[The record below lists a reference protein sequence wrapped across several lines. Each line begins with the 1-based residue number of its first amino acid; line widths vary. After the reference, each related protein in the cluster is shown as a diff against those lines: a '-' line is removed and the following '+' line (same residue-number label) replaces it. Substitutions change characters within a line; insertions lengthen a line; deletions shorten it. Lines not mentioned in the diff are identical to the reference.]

1 MSHILSTPFGAFRGK
16 KGDGITQ
23 YRGIKYATVTGQ
35 LSAPELV
42 TDYGTNIFDATHY
55 GYVIFIFNTTFLTP
69 TSPRAPAIDGCAF
82 EQNTLIQCAIGAAE
96 ETPRMSG
103 TECLNLNI
111 TVPDT
116 EKKGLPVMVFVH
128 GGGYVMGGNH
138 WPQYDPSRLVKMS
151 EELDMPVI
159 VVNIK

>member
-1 MSHILSTPFGAFRGK
+1 MLSTPR
-16 KGDGITQ
+16 
-23 YRGIKYATVTGQ
+23 VTGTC
-35 LSAPELV
+35 SKRLV
-42 TDYGTNIFDATHY
+42 VPSTDLYH
-55 GYVIFIFNTTFLTP
+55 
-69 TSPRAPAIDGCAF
+69 SPRAPAMDGCAF
-82 EQNTLIQCAIGAAE
+82 EQETLIQCVIGAADE
-96 ETPRMSG
+96 SPSMSG

-116 EKKGLPVMVFVH
+116 EARDLPVMVFIH

-151 EELDMPVI
+151 EELGMPVI

>member
-1 MSHILSTPFGAFRGK
+1 
-16 KGDGITQ
+16 
-23 YRGIKYATVTGQ
+23 
-35 LSAPELV
+35 
-42 TDYGTNIFDATHY
+42 
-55 GYVIFIFNTTFLTP
+55 
-69 TSPRAPAIDGCAF
+69 
-82 EQNTLIQCAIGAAE
+82 
-96 ETPRMSG
+96 MSG

-116 EKKGLPVMVFVH
+116 ERKGLPVMVFVH

-151 EELDMPVI
+151 DELDMPVI